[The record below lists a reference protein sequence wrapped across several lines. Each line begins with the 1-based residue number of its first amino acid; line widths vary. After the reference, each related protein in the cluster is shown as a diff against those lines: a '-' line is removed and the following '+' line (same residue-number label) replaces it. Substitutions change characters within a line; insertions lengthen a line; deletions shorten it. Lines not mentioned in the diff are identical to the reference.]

1 MTVIDADAHLFRR
14 YVAQHGGILGAFAG
28 CHLDA
33 GVADIGWL
41 VLRGGNKQAA
51 GSGQTQ
57 TDCASKHVIPSSER
71 ISTEL
76 FLAPQGGSSIYPAA
90 ILCVLRRATGKN
102 LHSAVSNICPPP
114 TAAGTA
120 FGTGVV

>member
-76 FLAPQGGSSIYPAA
+76 FFGSPGWIEYIPGRHPLCAPTRPAQEF
-90 ILCVLRRATGKN
+90 T
-102 LHSAVSNICPPP
+102 
-114 TAAGTA
+114 
-120 FGTGVV
+120 

>member
-14 YVAQHGGILGAFAG
+14 YVARHGGILGAFAG

-41 VLRGGNKQAA
+41 VLRGANKQAA

-57 TDCASKHVIPSSER
+57 TDC
-71 ISTEL
+71 
-76 FLAPQGGSSIYPAA
+76 
-90 ILCVLRRATGKN
+90 VLRRAPRKN
-102 LHSAVSNICPPP
+102 LHSAVSNICPLP

-120 FGTGVV
+120 FATGVV